1 MPRGRPRLLPDQVQ
15 HGTYAGYSYHRV
27 HGTVPCAPC
36 CRARADY
43 EAARR
48 RRARQSPTPTPSPL
62 AGPTRT
68 EKRDGN

>member
-1 MPRGRPRLLPDQVQ
+1 MARGRPRLLPDQVQ

-27 HGTVPCAPC
+27 HGTVPCASC

-48 RRARQSPTPTPSPL
+48 RARRDAATPVQP
-62 AGPTRT
+62 RT
-68 EKRDGN
+68 IANGGA